1 MLALSL
7 NLLLVA
13 LGATS
18 TFAAPA
24 DGLVPDR
31 VAHAKRATC
40 TPASLDDTSKDD
52 TPAIKAAI
60 TSCGNGGTIVLPAGK
75 TYSIR
80 TMLDFTGCTNCDFQF
95 EALLK
100 VSSDTTYWATQ
111 EAIILMKNIN
121 GAKFRSLTGT
131 GVIDG
136 NGQNAYDIFAVD
148 SSLKRPTVLN
158 VLGGSNL
165 VASGFRIKN
174 PPNVFINQKG
184 AATNMNYASLTM
196 DAASKSTNLPKNT
209 DGFDVGESTYTTIKD
224 VKITNYDD
232 CIAFKGG
239 CNYVTVDGV
248 TCSGASHGLSVGSL
262 GKTNAD
268 TVKNVYVT
276 NAIMNDC
283 TKAVG
288 IKLYNGGSSHGSST
302 VSNVTYDGI
311 TVNGCEYAAQIQTC
325 YGASSDADCAA
336 NPASASLTGINFK
349 NFKGTTNSK
358 YAPVVSNLNCKL
370 TGSCDIHF
378 TNYAVNPPSG
388 TAKNLCNGVS
398 SSAGITCSSGASG

>member
-1 MLALSL
+1 MLSLSL
-7 NLLLVA
+7 NLLLIA

-18 TFAAPA
+18 AIAAPA

-40 TPASLDDTSKDD
+40 TPASLGDTSQDD

-60 TSCGNGGTIVLPAGK
+60 TSCGNGGTIVLPAGL

-100 VSSDTTYWATQ
+100 VSSDTDYWATQ
-111 EAIILMKNIN
+111 DAVILMKNIQ
-121 GAKFRSLTGT
+121 GVKFRSVTGT

-136 NGQNAYDIFAVD
+136 NGQNAWDIFASD
-148 SSLKRPTVLN
+148 SSLKRATILN
-158 VLGGSNL
+158 VIGGSDL

-184 AATNMNYASLTM
+184 GATNMNYASLTM
-196 DAASKSTNLPKNT
+196 DATSKSTNLPKNT
-209 DGFDVGESTYTTIKD
+209 DGFDVGESTYTTITD

-232 CIAFKGG
+232 CIAFKAG
-239 CNYVTVDGV
+239 CNYVTVDGI

-268 TVKNVYVT
+268 TVQNVYVT
-276 NAIMNDC
+276 NAVMNDC

-302 VSNVTYDGI
+302 VSNVTYDGV
-311 TVNGCEYAAQIQTC
+311 TVNGCDYASQIQTC
-325 YGASSDADCAA
+325 YGATDDADCAA
-336 NPASASLTGINFK
+336 NPASASLTGIYFK
-349 NFKGTTNSK
+349 NFQGTTSSK
-358 YAPVVSNLNCKL
+358 YAPVVSNLNCEL

-378 TNYAVNPPSG
+378 SSYTVSPPSG
-388 TAKNLCNGVS
+388 TATNLCNGVS
-398 SSAGITCSSGASG
+398 SSAGITCTTGASG